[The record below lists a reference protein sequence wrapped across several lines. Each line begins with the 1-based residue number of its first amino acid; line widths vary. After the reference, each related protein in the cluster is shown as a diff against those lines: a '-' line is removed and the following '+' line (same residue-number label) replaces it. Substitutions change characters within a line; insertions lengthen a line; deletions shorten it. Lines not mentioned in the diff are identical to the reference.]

1 MLSRTL
7 CLAVLLAFIFVDLT
21 EGENNVKDM
30 EGKKKMIMDFRNVNP
45 ADPVVG
51 SKDVKG
57 VN

>member
-7 CLAVLLAFIFVDLT
+7 FLAVLLAFLFLSLT
-21 EGENNVKDM
+21 EGENDVENN
-30 EGKKKMIMDFRNVNP
+30 EGKKKTIIDFRNVNP

-57 VN
+57 VY